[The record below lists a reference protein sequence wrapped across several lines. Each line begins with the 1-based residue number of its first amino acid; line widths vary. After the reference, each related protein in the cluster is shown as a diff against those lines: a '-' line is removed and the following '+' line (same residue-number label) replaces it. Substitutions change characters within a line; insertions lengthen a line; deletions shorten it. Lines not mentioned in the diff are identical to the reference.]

1 VFLILARSGKP
12 DHTALRQAAV
22 SAECFYAAVFNG
34 SGIRIGAVPTVCTVG
49 YQYDVGSAD

>member
-49 YQYDVGSAD
+49 YKYDVGSAD